1 MTTRAGLA
9 GLGTGILLIGLL
21 FYPLYILLPGLFVE
35 GWPGGS
41 WVAGGILLAAG
52 AALVVFGGCL
62 GAHWSGVT
70 ARGKRAW
77 LGALAGGL
85 AATLLFCSLGAGAA
99 GVLGLGLGFEQ
110 ASPAGIDSHWTAE
123 SVLRITTWTHAA
135 FWGLLLSG
143 MLLGALGSLLRPP
156 AALARRLTP
165 WPRDPQMGLNA
176 AITAM
181 PSSAVAV
188 MLVAVLFSILPGM
201 LRKGLEETGGTLS
214 ASPQMALDWPLTTTL
229 LLYLGSQLALGLV
242 TRHEALQVTHLCGID
257 EVKMAAYV
265 GIAVPLLVTLVLG
278 LVDWHLL
285 FKPLVIAGLLLSLG
299 MAAWQVMVLSK
310 LILPRRAQMEPPADR
325 LMAALFGTIANSHR
339 GGLLLLC
346 LGCGMLMAAPIYIAV
361 VAPAINISWVPVSWG
376 LPLNTLAGWSAA
388 NQAGLTR
395 QVFAM
400 QAKAGL
406 GMGLVAALL
415 LVVIYMFYTHLGRL
429 ARRLRGGP

>member
-1 MTTRAGLA
+1 
-9 GLGTGILLIGLL
+9 
-21 FYPLYILLPGLFVE
+21 
-35 GWPGGS
+35 
-41 WVAGGILLAAG
+41 
-52 AALVVFGGCL
+52 
-62 GAHWSGVT
+62 
-70 ARGKRAW
+70 
-77 LGALAGGL
+77 
-85 AATLLFCSLGAGAA
+85 
-99 GVLGLGLGFEQ
+99 
-110 ASPAGIDSHWTAE
+110 
-123 SVLRITTWTHAA
+123 
-135 FWGLLLSG
+135 
-143 MLLGALGSLLRPP
+143 
-156 AALARRLTP
+156 
-165 WPRDPQMGLNA
+165 
-176 AITAM
+176 
-181 PSSAVAV
+181 
-188 MLVAVLFSILPGM
+188 
-201 LRKGLEETGGTLS
+201 
-214 ASPQMALDWPLTTTL
+214 
-229 LLYLGSQLALGLV
+229 
-242 TRHEALQVTHLCGID
+242 
-257 EVKMAAYV
+257 MAAYV

-361 VAPAINISWVPVSWG
+361 VAPAINIGWVPVSWG